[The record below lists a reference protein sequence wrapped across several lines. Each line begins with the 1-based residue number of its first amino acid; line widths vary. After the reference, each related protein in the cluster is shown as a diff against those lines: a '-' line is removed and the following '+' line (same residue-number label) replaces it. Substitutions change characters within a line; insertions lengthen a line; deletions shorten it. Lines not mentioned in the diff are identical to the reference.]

1 MSNASG
7 SIGLFGLGGL
17 PVPVKYKNSKISTK
31 FALDQMQ

>member
-17 PVPVKYKNSKISTK
+17 PVQVEIRDSKISTK